1 LVKDQWYNSRV
12 SYKFSARSRP
22 KFGYIPCAA
31 TEFGGKF
38 GDLDNLTIKKQPMK
52 KLFAILALVF
62 SANMLV
68 AAPAIDENSKKEK
81 TELTEAQ
88 KERLAEIEARVDEI
102 KAMDFSAMSK
112 DEKKDV
118 RMELKDMKE
127 EAKRAGGGVYISVG
141 AIIIILLILILVT

>member
-1 LVKDQWYNSRV
+1 
-12 SYKFSARSRP
+12 
-22 KFGYIPCAA
+22 
-31 TEFGGKF
+31 
-38 GDLDNLTIKKQPMK
+38 
-52 KLFAILALVF
+52 
-62 SANMLV
+62 MLV

>member
-1 LVKDQWYNSRV
+1 
-12 SYKFSARSRP
+12 
-22 KFGYIPCAA
+22 
-31 TEFGGKF
+31 
-38 GDLDNLTIKKQPMK
+38 MK

-68 AAPAIDENSKKEK
+68 AAPANDENSKKEK

-102 KAMDFSAMSK
+102 KTMDFSTMSN

-127 EAKRAGGGVYISVG
+127 EAKRAGSGVYISVG
-141 AIIIILLILILVT
+141 AIILILLLLILLT

>member
-1 LVKDQWYNSRV
+1 
-12 SYKFSARSRP
+12 
-22 KFGYIPCAA
+22 
-31 TEFGGKF
+31 
-38 GDLDNLTIKKQPMK
+38 MK

-62 SANMLV
+62 SANMLL
-68 AAPAIDENSKKEK
+68 AAPVTDESSKNEK

-88 KERLAEIEARVDEI
+88 KERLAEIQVRVDEI
-102 KAMDFSAMSK
+102 KGMDFSTMSK

-141 AIIIILLILILVT
+141 AIIIILLLLILLT

>member
-1 LVKDQWYNSRV
+1 
-12 SYKFSARSRP
+12 
-22 KFGYIPCAA
+22 
-31 TEFGGKF
+31 
-38 GDLDNLTIKKQPMK
+38 MK

-68 AAPAIDENSKKEK
+68 AAPANDENSKKEK

-102 KAMDFSAMSK
+102 KTMDFSTMSN

-127 EAKRAGGGVYISVG
+127 EAKRAGSGVYISVG
-141 AIIIILLILILVT
+141 AIIIILLILILLT

>member
-1 LVKDQWYNSRV
+1 
-12 SYKFSARSRP
+12 
-22 KFGYIPCAA
+22 
-31 TEFGGKF
+31 
-38 GDLDNLTIKKQPMK
+38 MK
-52 KLFAILALVF
+52 KLFAILALF
-62 SANMLV
+62 ASTQLLV
-68 AAPAIDENSKKEK
+68 AAPANDENSKKGK

-102 KAMDFSAMSK
+102 KAMDFSTMSK
-112 DEKKDV
+112 EEKKDV

>member
-1 LVKDQWYNSRV
+1 
-12 SYKFSARSRP
+12 
-22 KFGYIPCAA
+22 
-31 TEFGGKF
+31 
-38 GDLDNLTIKKQPMK
+38 MK

-68 AAPAIDENSKKEK
+68 AAPATVENSKNEK

-88 KERLAEIEARVDEI
+88 KERLAEIQVRVDEI
-102 KAMDFSAMSK
+102 KGMDFSTMSK

-118 RMELKDMKE
+118 KMELRDMKE

-141 AIIIILLILILVT
+141 AIIIILLVLILVT